1 MPRTINTVDID
12 PCCGGDKEAEDAAPS
27 GRRGEGTGPRPAS
40 LPVLIDARCS
50 PWAVRFV
57 PRGRASTRFSQ
68 ATIDRAKLG
77 VQGRANA
84 PAPHHFWTGPGPE
97 TKHMKRND
105 RKIFVL
111 DTSVIL
117 YDHSAIKNF
126 QEHDVAIPIQV
137 LEELDTFKKGNDT
150 INFEA
155 REFIRHLDGLAH
167 DDLLTDWVPMNGST
181 KGKFMVVAKHD
192 LNGVDAT
199 KVFQDGKNDH
209 QILNAALTLQRQ
221 NPSRKV
227 VLVSKDVALR
237 LKAKSLNIR
246 AEDYLTGKV
255 QDLGRKLFTGLTVDE
270 KMDEEVIDE
279 LFIRG
284 EVEADK
290 LDKRPEGNH
299 LFILKNGKKTVLAKY
314 DPRQHVVQRV
324 EKQTVF
330 GISPKNHEQALAISA
345 LMDPNIPLVTMQG
358 AAGTG
363 KTLLAL
369 ACAMEQRRDYR
380 QIFITRPVVP
390 LSNRDIGYLPGD
402 IQSKMDP
409 YMQPIWDNL
418 KLIRSQFEKHDS
430 TLKRIDEMV
439 ENEKITISPLAYI
452 RGRSLS
458 NIFFIVDE
466 AQNLT
471 PLEVKTVISRAGEGT
486 KIVFTGDVH
495 QIDTPYLDA
504 ESNGLSYLISK
515 AKGDPLFAH
524 ITLEKGERSALANL
538 ANVRL

>member
-1 MPRTINTVDID
+1 
-12 PCCGGDKEAEDAAPS
+12 
-27 GRRGEGTGPRPAS
+27 
-40 LPVLIDARCS
+40 
-50 PWAVRFV
+50 
-57 PRGRASTRFSQ
+57 
-68 ATIDRAKLG
+68 
-77 VQGRANA
+77 
-84 PAPHHFWTGPGPE
+84 
-97 TKHMKRND
+97 MKKKD

-117 YDHSAIKNF
+117 YDHSAIESF

-155 REFIRHLDGLAH
+155 REFIRHLDGIVQH
-167 DDLLTDWVPMNGST
+167 DLLTDWVPLNGPS
-181 KGKFMVVAKHD
+181 KGMFKVVAKHD

-221 NPSRKV
+221 NKERKV
-227 VLVSKDVALR
+227 VLVSKDIALR
-237 LKAKSLNIR
+237 LKAKSLNIV
-246 AEDYLTGKV
+246 AEDFLTGKV
-255 QDLGRKLFTGLTVDE
+255 RDLGRNLFTGLTMNE
-270 KMDEEVIDE
+270 KMDEGSIDE
-279 LFIRG
+279 LFIKGTVPVEQMGG
-284 EVEADK
+284 EPK
-290 LDKRPEGNH
+290 GNH
-299 LFILKNGKKTVLAKY
+299 FFILRNGKKNVLAKF
-314 DPRQHVVQRV
+314 DPRTKEVRRV

-330 GISPKNHEQALAISA
+330 GITPKNAEQTLAMSA
-345 LMDPNIPLVTMQG
+345 LLDPEIKLVTMQG
-358 AAGTG
+358 VAGTG

-390 LSNRDIGYLPGD
+390 LSNKDMGYLPGD

-418 KLIRSQFEKHDS
+418 KLIRANFEKNDS

-439 ENEKITISPLAYI
+439 ENEKISVAPLAYI

-495 QIDTPYLDA
+495 QIDTPYLDS
-504 ESNGLSYLISK
+504 ESNGLSYLIDK

-538 ANVRL
+538 ANERL

>member
-1 MPRTINTVDID
+1 
-12 PCCGGDKEAEDAAPS
+12 
-27 GRRGEGTGPRPAS
+27 
-40 LPVLIDARCS
+40 
-50 PWAVRFV
+50 
-57 PRGRASTRFSQ
+57 
-68 ATIDRAKLG
+68 
-77 VQGRANA
+77 
-84 PAPHHFWTGPGPE
+84 
-97 TKHMKRND
+97 MKKKD

-117 YDHSAIKNF
+117 YDHSAIESF

-155 REFIRHLDGLAH
+155 REFIRHLDGIGH
-167 DDLLTDWVPMNGST
+167 GDLLTDWVPLNGPT
-181 KGKFMVVAKHD
+181 KGKFKVVAKHD

-209 QILNAALTLQRQ
+209 QIINAALTLQRQ
-221 NPSRKV
+221 NKDRKV
-227 VLVSKDVALR
+227 VLVSKDIALR
-237 LKAKSLNIR
+237 LKAKSLNII
-246 AEDYLTGKV
+246 AEDFLTGKV
-255 QDLGRKLFTGLTVDE
+255 RDLGRNLFTGLTVNE
-270 KMDEEVIDE
+270 QMDEGAIDD
-279 LFIRG
+279 LFMHG
-284 EVEADK
+284 TVSSEK
-290 LDKRPEGNH
+290 LGQQPKGNH
-299 LFILKNGKKTVLAKY
+299 FFILKQGKKSVLAKF
-314 DPRQHVVQRV
+314 DPRTGLVGRV

-330 GISPKNHEQALAISA
+330 GIGPKNAEQALAMSA
-345 LMDPNIPLVTMQG
+345 LLDPEIKLVTMQG

-369 ACAMEQRRDYR
+369 ACALEQRRDYR

-390 LSNRDIGYLPGD
+390 LSNKDIGYLPGD

-418 KLIRSQFEKHDS
+418 KLIRGNFEKNDN
-430 TLKRIDEMV
+430 TLKRLDEMV
-439 ENEKITISPLAYI
+439 ENEKIAVAPLAYI

-495 QIDTPYLDA
+495 QIDTPYLDS
-504 ESNGLSYLISK
+504 ESNGLSYLIDK

-524 ITLEKGERSALANL
+524 ITLAKGERSGLANL
-538 ANVRL
+538 ANDKL

>member
-1 MPRTINTVDID
+1 MKK
-12 PCCGGDKEAEDAAPS
+12 KE
-27 GRRGEGTGPRPAS
+27 
-40 LPVLIDARCS
+40 
-50 PWAVRFV
+50 
-57 PRGRASTRFSQ
+57 
-68 ATIDRAKLG
+68 
-77 VQGRANA
+77 
-84 PAPHHFWTGPGPE
+84 
-97 TKHMKRND
+97 

-117 YDHSAIKNF
+117 YDHSAIDSF

-155 REFIRHLDGLAH
+155 REFIRHLDGIAQH
-167 DDLLTDWVPMNGST
+167 DLLTDWVPLNGPT
-181 KGKFMVVAKHD
+181 KGHFKVVAKHD

-221 NPSRKV
+221 NKDRKV
-227 VLVSKDVALR
+227 VLVSKDIALR
-237 LKAKSLNIR
+237 LKAKSLNIV
-246 AEDYLTGKV
+246 AEDFLTGKV
-255 QDLGRKLFTGLTVDE
+255 RDLGHNLFTGLTVDE
-270 KMDEEVIDE
+270 GMDEQAIDE
-279 LFIRG
+279 LFMHG
-284 EVEADK
+284 AVPVEK
-290 LDKRPEGNH
+290 FGHQPQGNH
-299 LFILKNGKKTVLAKY
+299 FFILKNGKKKVLAKF
-314 DPRQHVVQRV
+314 DPRTRMVERV

-330 GISPKNHEQALAISA
+330 GISPKNPEQALAMSA
-345 LMDPNIPLVTMQG
+345 LMDPEIKLVTMQG

-380 QIFITRPVVP
+380 QIFVTRPVVP
-390 LSNRDIGYLPGD
+390 LSNKDIGYLPGD

-418 KLIRSQFEKHDS
+418 KLIRGNFEKNDN

-439 ENEKITISPLAYI
+439 ENEKITVAPLAYI

-495 QIDTPYLDA
+495 QIDTPYLDS
-504 ESNGLSYLISK
+504 ESNGLSYLIDK

-538 ANVRL
+538 ANERL

>member
-1 MPRTINTVDID
+1 
-12 PCCGGDKEAEDAAPS
+12 
-27 GRRGEGTGPRPAS
+27 
-40 LPVLIDARCS
+40 
-50 PWAVRFV
+50 
-57 PRGRASTRFSQ
+57 
-68 ATIDRAKLG
+68 
-77 VQGRANA
+77 
-84 PAPHHFWTGPGPE
+84 
-97 TKHMKRND
+97 MKKKD

-117 YDHSAIKNF
+117 YDHSAIESF

-155 REFIRHLDGLAH
+155 REFIRHLDGIAQH
-167 DDLLTDWVPMNGST
+167 DLLTEWVPLNGAS
-181 KGKFMVVAKHD
+181 KGQFKVVAKHD

-221 NPSRKV
+221 NKDRKV
-227 VLVSKDVALR
+227 VLVSKDIALR
-237 LKAKSLNIR
+237 LKAKSLNIV
-246 AEDYLTGKV
+246 AEDFLTGKV
-255 QDLGRKLFTGLTVDE
+255 RDLGHNLFNGLTVDE
-270 KMDEEVIDE
+270 RTDEQAIDA
-279 LFIRG
+279 LFMHG
-284 EVEADK
+284 TVPVEQVG
-290 LDKRPEGNH
+290 PEPQGNH
-299 LFILKNGKKTVLAKY
+299 FFILKHGKKQVLGKY
-314 DPRQHVVQRV
+314 DPRTRMVERV
-324 EKQTVF
+324 EKRTVF
-330 GISPKNHEQALAISA
+330 GISPKNAEQSLAMSA
-345 LMDPNIPLVTMQG
+345 LMDPEIKLVTMQG
-358 AAGTG
+358 VAGTG

-390 LSNRDIGYLPGD
+390 LSNKDIGYLPGD

-418 KLIRSQFEKHDS
+418 KLIRGNFEKNDN

-439 ENEKITISPLAYI
+439 ENEKITVAPLAYI

-458 NIFFIVDE
+458 NIYFIVDE

-504 ESNGLSYLISK
+504 ESNGLSYLIEK

-538 ANVRL
+538 ANERL

>member
-1 MPRTINTVDID
+1 MR
-12 PCCGGDKEAEDAAPS
+12 K
-27 GRRGEGTGPRPAS
+27 
-40 LPVLIDARCS
+40 
-50 PWAVRFV
+50 
-57 PRGRASTRFSQ
+57 
-68 ATIDRAKLG
+68 K
-77 VQGRANA
+77 
-84 PAPHHFWTGPGPE
+84 
-97 TKHMKRND
+97 D
-105 RKIFVL
+105 RKIFIL

-117 YDHSAIKNF
+117 YDHSAIESF

-155 REFIRHLDGLAH
+155 REFIRHLDGIGQN
-167 DDLLTDWVPMNGST
+167 DLLTEWVPLNGPT
-181 KGKFMVVAKHD
+181 KGQFKVVAKHD

-209 QILNAALTLQRQ
+209 QIINAALTLQRQ
-221 NPSRKV
+221 HKDRKV

-237 LKAKSLNIR
+237 LKAKSLNII

-255 QDLGRKLFTGLTVDE
+255 RDLGRNLFTGLTVQE
-270 KMDEEVIDE
+270 STEEAVIDT
-279 LFIRG
+279 LFNTG
-284 EVEADK
+284 SVAVEDLVEK
-290 LDKRPEGNH
+290 EPQGNH
-299 LFILKNGKKTVLAKY
+299 FFILKQGKKSVLAKY
-314 DPRQHVVQRV
+314 DPRTREVQRV
-324 EKQTVF
+324 EKRNVF
-330 GISPKNHEQALAISA
+330 GIGPKNAEQALAMSA
-345 LMDPNIPLVTMQG
+345 LLDPEIKLVTLQG

-380 QIFITRPVVP
+380 QIFVTRPVVP
-390 LSNRDIGYLPGD
+390 LSNKDIGYLPGD

-418 KLIRSQFEKHDS
+418 KLIKGNFEKNDG
-430 TLKRIDEMV
+430 TLKRIEEMV
-439 ENEKITISPLAYI
+439 QNEKITVSPLAYI

-486 KIVFTGDVH
+486 KVVFTGDVH
-495 QIDTPYLDA
+495 QIDTPYLDS
-504 ESNGLSYLISK
+504 ESNGLSYLIAK

-524 ITLEKGERSALANL
+524 ITLSKGERSALANL
-538 ANVRL
+538 ANERL

>member
-1 MPRTINTVDID
+1 
-12 PCCGGDKEAEDAAPS
+12 
-27 GRRGEGTGPRPAS
+27 
-40 LPVLIDARCS
+40 
-50 PWAVRFV
+50 
-57 PRGRASTRFSQ
+57 
-68 ATIDRAKLG
+68 
-77 VQGRANA
+77 
-84 PAPHHFWTGPGPE
+84 
-97 TKHMKRND
+97 MKKKD

-117 YDHSAIKNF
+117 YDHSAIESF

-137 LEELDTFKKGNDT
+137 LEELDTFKKGNGT

-155 REFIRHLDGLAH
+155 REFIRHLDGLVQH
-167 DDLLTDWVPMNGST
+167 DLLTEWVPLNGST
-181 KGKFMVVAKHD
+181 KGQFKVVAKHD

-221 NPSRKV
+221 NKDRKV
-227 VLVSKDVALR
+227 ILVSKDIALR
-237 LKAKSLNIR
+237 LKAKSLNIVS
-246 AEDYLTGKV
+246 EDFLTGKV
-255 QDLGRKLFTGLTVDE
+255 RDLGRNLFTGLTVE
-270 KMDEEVIDE
+270 EHMDENAIEE
-279 LFIRG
+279 LFIHG
-284 EVEADK
+284 VVPLEQFG
-290 LDKRPEGNH
+290 PEPQGNH
-299 LFILKNGKKTVLAKY
+299 FFILKNGKKKVLAKY
-314 DPRQHVVQRV
+314 DPRTRMVARV
-324 EKQTVF
+324 EKRAVF
-330 GISPKNHEQALAISA
+330 GITPKNAEQTLAISA
-345 LMDPNIPLVTMQG
+345 LMDPEIKLVTMQG

-369 ACAMEQRRDYR
+369 ACALEQRRDYR

-390 LSNRDIGYLPGD
+390 LSNKDIGYLPGD

-418 KLIRSQFEKHDS
+418 KLIRGNFEKNDN

-439 ENEKITISPLAYI
+439 ENEKITVAPLAYI

-495 QIDTPYLDA
+495 QIDTPYLDS
-504 ESNGLSYLISK
+504 ESNGLSYLIDK

-538 ANVRL
+538 ANDRL

>member
-1 MPRTINTVDID
+1 
-12 PCCGGDKEAEDAAPS
+12 
-27 GRRGEGTGPRPAS
+27 
-40 LPVLIDARCS
+40 
-50 PWAVRFV
+50 
-57 PRGRASTRFSQ
+57 
-68 ATIDRAKLG
+68 
-77 VQGRANA
+77 
-84 PAPHHFWTGPGPE
+84 
-97 TKHMKRND
+97 MKKKD

-117 YDHSAIKNF
+117 YDHSAIESF

-155 REFIRHLDGLAH
+155 REFIRHLDGIVQH
-167 DDLLTDWVPMNGST
+167 DLLTDWVPLNGPS
-181 KGKFMVVAKHD
+181 KGMFKVVAKHD

-221 NPSRKV
+221 NKERKV
-227 VLVSKDVALR
+227 VLVSKDIALR
-237 LKAKSLNIR
+237 LKAKSLNIV
-246 AEDYLTGKV
+246 AEDFLTGKV
-255 QDLGRKLFTGLTVDE
+255 RDLGRNLFTGLTMNE
-270 KMDEEVIDE
+270 KMDEGSIDE
-279 LFIRG
+279 LFIKGTVPVEQMGG
-284 EVEADK
+284 EPK
-290 LDKRPEGNH
+290 GNH
-299 LFILKNGKKTVLAKY
+299 FFILRNGKKNVLAKF
-314 DPRQHVVQRV
+314 DPRTKEVRRV

-330 GISPKNHEQALAISA
+330 GITPKNAEQTLAMSA
-345 LMDPNIPLVTMQG
+345 LLDPEIKLVTMQG
-358 AAGTG
+358 VAGTG

-390 LSNRDIGYLPGD
+390 LSNKDMGYLPGD

-418 KLIRSQFEKHDS
+418 KLIRANFEKNDS

-439 ENEKITISPLAYI
+439 ENEKISVAPLAYI

-486 KIVFTGDVH
+486 NIVFTGDVH
-495 QIDTPYLDA
+495 QIDTPYLDS
-504 ESNGLSYLISK
+504 ESNGLSYLIDK

-538 ANVRL
+538 ANERL

>member
-1 MPRTINTVDID
+1 MDSMPRSIVQNCVQ
-12 PCCGGDKEAEDAAPS
+12 PS
-27 GRRGEGTGPRPAS
+27 G
-40 LPVLIDARCS
+40 VLHFPPLTFD
-50 PWAVRFV
+50 
-57 PRGRASTRFSQ
+57 
-68 ATIDRAKLG
+68 K
-77 VQGRANA
+77 A
-84 PAPHHFWTGPGPE
+84 PT
-97 TKHMKRND
+97 THMKKKD

-117 YDHSAIKNF
+117 YDHSAIESF
-126 QEHDVAIPIQV
+126 QEHDVALPIQV
-137 LEELDTFKKGNDT
+137 LEELDTFKKGNESV
-150 INFEA
+150 NFEA
-155 REFIRHLDGLAH
+155 REFIRQLDSIAQN
-167 DDLLTDWVPMNGST
+167 DLLTDWVPLNGPT
-181 KGKFMVVAKHD
+181 KGHFKVVAKHD

-221 NPSRKV
+221 HKDRKV
-227 VLVSKDVALR
+227 VLVSKDIALR
-237 LKAKSLNIR
+237 LKAKSLNIV
-246 AEDYLTGKV
+246 AEDFLTGKV
-255 QDLGRKLFTGLTVDE
+255 RDLGRNLFTGLTVEENADE
-270 KMDEEVIDE
+270 AAIEA
-279 LFIRG
+279 LFANG
-284 EVEADK
+284 TVPFGQVVKKE
-290 LDKRPEGNH
+290 PQGNH
-299 LFILKNGKKTVLAKY
+299 FFILKQGKKNVMAKY
-314 DPRQHVVQRV
+314 DPRTHNVSRV

-330 GISPKNHEQALAISA
+330 GIGPKNAEQTLAMSA
-345 LMDPNIPLVTMQG
+345 LLDPEIKLVTLQG

-369 ACAMEQRRDYR
+369 ACALEQRRDYR
-380 QIFITRPVVP
+380 QIFVTRPVVP
-390 LSNRDIGYLPGD
+390 LSNKDIGYLPGD

-418 KLIRSQFEKHDS
+418 KLIKGNFEKNDG
-430 TLKRIDEMV
+430 TLKRIEEMV
-439 ENEKITISPLAYI
+439 QNEKITVAPLAYI

-495 QIDTPYLDA
+495 QIDTPYLDS

-524 ITLEKGERSALANL
+524 ITLAKGERSALANL
-538 ANVRL
+538 ANERL